1 MSFINFSS
9 DPETV
14 YPVFEPDQVLTNK
27 HLNAAIA
34 HLQQQESLTRTLMLG
49 TGIISGLQARYDS
62 AAKRII
68 ITPGVG
74 ITGNGYLINFK
85 GGVYSASRTYTL
97 PALPET
103 IEEAVK
109 TFYVA
114 LTPDELVPLENMVED
129 DIPFTTTT
137 ENALKDKVVM
147 LLAEPR
153 MDRLKNCTT
162 DDCADKGQE
171 VNITY
176 RPLLVDATKLTALH
190 TLTPSQ
196 YPALFPAIPLRRWNV
211 PADSIQHPSA
221 LVASYER
228 VLNAQLTADMNQA
241 FSFVYNNFHHLFTV
255 ANDKDIAT
263 VGTKLAAQMAI
274 IRNEKPY
281 YMQCVYA
288 FAKDLIKAYE
298 EFCAVAVDLFPA
310 PVANKPAFPLH
321 LCLGT
326 TVRESDNTNS
336 YRHQFDEPPLVRTG
350 NHRFEEACVLY
361 KRIVLMINTF
371 QLPETAKT
379 IVVTPSRTSAAPLGA
394 QAIPYYYNSQL
405 LTNCWDYTKLKSG
418 MTKSI
423 RAYNTSAALP
433 NALAWEFEDPQVD
446 FFRIEGHLGQN
457 VLEAMKKINA
467 LKIRNQLSFDA
478 VAINLYATS
487 TTPARAGLLANFA
500 DLENQYQLVVTELLN
515 RVAPLVK
522 GLQQVSIEAENVKRI
537 LGSYNEG
544 SPNGYI
550 LTPYVEVPGTNIGA
564 EFMKLIDM
572 MPYYQRGAYLQYFF
586 GTKFSD
592 TTLGGYYLRW
602 VDLPAN
608 STAMVSTPPVYN
620 FSDAEAIWRY
630 NHAAQACY
638 LMDRLE
644 ELLRMIVPYNLDKL
658 DLARFNQNVKK
669 FTDALSSYAAFY
681 NAWQHALDVI
691 RDGGETPGTYL
702 VEEQE
707 YWNRVASLTIPMVA
721 ACKSLEQ
728 LALDERM
735 GTLKREYEK
744 RCAFVLNQLIFT
756 NFTREFPGM
765 RHQSGVAAGGT
776 LVLVYFD
783 RSDVVGT
790 PDYPTDSV
798 NQRIVQGTVCADFY
812 LPNKIVTSYAPL
824 AKIYETTPET
834 EVEPRISL
842 NAHVYCKGQSSE
854 NQITIWP
861 ETGGQVD
868 GPGITSKMDG
878 TVKKWYFNPAEVAP
892 GDYNLTYTVGN
903 RIAYF
908 AINVKAPVGADF
920 TVISKTT
927 NATRNGVDVVFQA
940 ADVRGTHTWI
950 FGDGTS
956 ATGPSVS
963 HLYTMAAGATRE
975 YIVQHIVNDT
985 SICVAPAVT
994 QSITVKRDDLP
1005 LTLSVEEFNPCTN
1018 LNQVRIYNSPTGGTV
1033 SCPATG
1039 AISNVGSVYYFNPS
1053 AAGNGK
1059 HTITYSLNGRSITCD
1074 VTVKQALSA
1083 AFDYEVILIA
1093 SSPAGSGYGSGT
1105 ATSFVPNGPIVNGPY
1120 VPVEYEYRTYEVKCS
1135 SAVPGAHE
1143 WFLSTG
1149 EAAVGSSATLRFGG
1163 KFPVFSLGDESL
1175 VGSIVADPLYY
1186 EFPVDLTHRIT
1197 ADNQC
1202 KTTKSVFLMS
1212 IPGGELT
1219 M

>member
-34 HLQQQESLTRTLMLG
+34 HLQQQESLTRTLILG
-49 TGIISGLQARYDS
+49 TGIITGLQAKYDS

-74 ITGNGYLINFK
+74 ITGSGYLINFK

-103 IEEAVK
+103 IEESVK
-109 TFYVA
+109 TFYTA
-114 LTPDELVPLENMVED
+114 LNPDELVPLENMVED

-137 ENALKDKVVM
+137 ENTLKDKVVM

-190 TLTPSQ
+190 TFVPSQ
-196 YPALFPAIPLRRWNV
+196 YPALFPEIPLRRWNV

-263 VGTKLAAQMAI
+263 VGTKLATQMAI

-310 PVANKPAFPLH
+310 PAANKPAFPLH

-350 NHRFEEACVLY
+350 DHRFGEACLLY

-379 IVVTPSRTSAAPLGA
+379 IMVTPSRTSVAPLGT

-405 LTNCWDYTKLKSG
+405 LTNCWDYTKLIAG
-418 MTKSI
+418 RTKSI
-423 RAYNTSAALP
+423 RGYNTAVTLP

-457 VLEAMKKINA
+457 VLEAMKRINS

-487 TTPARAGLLANFA
+487 TTPTRAGLLASFA

-515 RVAPLVK
+515 RVTPLVK
-522 GLQQVSIEAENVKRI
+522 GLQQVSIDIESIKRI
-537 LGSYNEG
+537 LGSYNEA

-564 EFMKLIDM
+564 EFMTQIDM
-572 MPYYQRGAYLQYFF
+572 RPYYQRGAYLQYFF

-592 TTLGGYYLRW
+592 TTIGGYYLRW
-602 VDLPAN
+602 ADLPAN
-608 STAMVSTPPVYN
+608 STALVSLPPVYN
-620 FSDAEAIWRY
+620 FTDTEATWRY
-630 NHAAQACY
+630 NHAAHACY

-658 DLARFNQNVKK
+658 DLARFNQHVKK
-669 FTDALSSYAAFY
+669 FTDALGSYAAFY

-691 RDGGETPGTYL
+691 RDGGETNNTIL

-765 RHQSGVAAGGT
+765 RHQSGVVAGGT

-783 RSDVVGT
+783 RTDVEGA
-790 PDYPTDSV
+790 PNYPMDSV

-812 LPNKIVTSYAPL
+812 LPNKLVTSYAPL

-842 NAHVYCKGQSSE
+842 DSHLFCNGQSSQ

-861 ETGGQVD
+861 ETGGEVG
-868 GPGITSKMDG
+868 GPGITSETVG
-878 TVKKWYFNPAEVAP
+878 TVKKWYFNPAAVTP
-892 GDYNLTYTVGN
+892 GDYNLTHKVGN

-908 AINVKAPVGADF
+908 AINVKMPVNADF
-920 TVISKTT
+920 TVPGKTT
-927 NATRNGVDVVFQA
+927 NVARNGVDVVFQA

-956 ATGPSVS
+956 ATGPAVS

-975 YIVQHIVNDT
+975 YTVQHIVNDG
-985 SICVAPAVT
+985 SICVDPAVT
-994 QSITVKRDDLP
+994 KTVIVKRDDLP

-1039 AISNVGSVYYFNPS
+1039 AISNVGGVFYFNPS

-1059 HTITYSLNGRSITCD
+1059 HIITYTFNGRSITCE

-1083 AFDYEVILIA
+1083 AFTYTLELI
-1093 SSPAGSGYGSGT
+1093 SSTPAGSSYSGGG
-1105 ATSFVPNGPIVNGPY
+1105 ATSLVPNSSIVNGPGG
-1120 VPVEYEYRTYEVKCS
+1120 PVEYEYRTYEVKCS
-1135 SAVPGAHE
+1135 STVTGAHE

-1149 EAAVGSSATLRFGG
+1149 EAAVGSSAALRFGG
-1163 KFPVFSLGDESL
+1163 KFPVNAAIPDES
-1175 VGSIVADPLYY
+1175 GFGIVANPVPYSI
-1186 EFPVDLTHRIT
+1186 PVDITHRIT
-1197 ADNQC
+1197 AENQC
-1202 KTTKSVFLMS
+1202 KTTKSIFLMN
-1212 IPGGELT
+1212 IPSGELT